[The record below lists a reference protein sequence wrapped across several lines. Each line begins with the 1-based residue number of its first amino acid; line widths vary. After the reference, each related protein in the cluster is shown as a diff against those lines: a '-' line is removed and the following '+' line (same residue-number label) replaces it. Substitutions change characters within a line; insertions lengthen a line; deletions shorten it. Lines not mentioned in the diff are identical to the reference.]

1 MVLLMVLNGCSN
13 GTLVVAHDGPDVRYE
28 VYGLHLLMGL
38 WSTSVPISR
47 HLSLTSAHSARF
59 GWHHVVAYNDA
70 CDVALIS
77 EDNSGYAPQPFG
89 LVFQQH
95 SVSTYGMSMLGYTKT
110 SNGVYESDVSLS
122 TGYLSSECVAS
133 VMTAP
138 VSVGMSGGGVYN
150 LQRQL
155 VGIIVAFVNNGL
167 HYTSPEITKNF
178 GKTNSIFISLNT
190 LSPWLSN
197 VAVRYRL
204 TELTDLLSNSGL
216 KSEQDHNRIAI
227 HYE

>member
-1 MVLLMVLNGCSN
+1 
-13 GTLVVAHDGPDVRYE
+13 
-28 VYGLHLLMGL
+28 
-38 WSTSVPISR
+38 
-47 HLSLTSAHSARF
+47 
-59 GWHHVVAYNDA
+59 
-70 CDVALIS
+70 
-77 EDNSGYAPQPFG
+77 
-89 LVFQQH
+89 
-95 SVSTYGMSMLGYTKT
+95 
-110 SNGVYESDVSLS
+110 
-122 TGYLSSECVAS
+122 
-133 VMTAP
+133 MTAP
-138 VSVGMSGGGVYN
+138 VPVGMSGGGVYN

-167 HYTSPEITKNF
+167 HYTSPEITQNF